1 MWIEFDRAPNLIV
14 AEMWKLAI
22 EGEGLP
28 TKIMPANGDITS
40 WPEDHEYLIM
50 VPKGRAHVAEEIIR
64 KL

>member
-1 MWIEFDRAPNLIV
+1 MWIEFRRAPNLIV

-28 TKIMPANGDITS
+28 TKIMPVGGDITS

-50 VPKGRAHVAEEIIR
+50 VPKGRAHVADEIVR